1 MFTVIRTKMEI
12 KRGTMSEKKNCFT
25 CKNHDDGEGFVMC
38 ELGKGLDYVAL
49 ICPYYEPREDA
60 ENTGILKLGTK

>member
-1 MFTVIRTKMEI
+1 
-12 KRGTMSEKKNCFT
+12 MSEKKNCFT

-38 ELGKGLDYVAL
+38 ELGKGLDYISL